1 MGMVMSSDNDDG
13 RHDEN
18 RSYLQDQ
25 PSLMITMMMITSM
38 MTMMMTMMMLDDDA
52 GRKWGW

>member
-1 MGMVMSSDNDDG
+1 MLEENGDVMSSDNDDG

-25 PSLMITMMMITSM
+25 PSLMITMMIITSI
-38 MTMMMTMMMLDDDA
+38 
-52 GRKWGW
+52 

>member
-13 RHDEN
+13 RHDQN

-52 GRKWGW
+52 G

>member
-25 PSLMITMMMITSM
+25 PSLMITMM
-38 MTMMMTMMMLDDDA
+38 DDDDDDDGDA
-52 GRKWGW
+52 G

>member
-1 MGMVMSSDNDDG
+1 MLDENGGSDNDDG

-25 PSLMITMMMITSM
+25 PSLMITMM
-38 MTMMMTMMMLDDDA
+38 DDDDDDDGDA
-52 GRKWGW
+52 G

>member
-1 MGMVMSSDNDDG
+1 MSSDNDDG

-25 PSLMITMMMITSM
+25 PSLMITMMMITRM
-38 MTMMMTMMMLDDDA
+38 MTMLMLDDDA
-52 GRKWGW
+52 GCKWGW

>member
-1 MGMVMSSDNDDG
+1 MDENGDVMSSENDDG

-25 PSLMITMMMITSM
+25 PSLMITMMMITSI
-38 MTMMMTMMMLDDDA
+38 
-52 GRKWGW
+52 